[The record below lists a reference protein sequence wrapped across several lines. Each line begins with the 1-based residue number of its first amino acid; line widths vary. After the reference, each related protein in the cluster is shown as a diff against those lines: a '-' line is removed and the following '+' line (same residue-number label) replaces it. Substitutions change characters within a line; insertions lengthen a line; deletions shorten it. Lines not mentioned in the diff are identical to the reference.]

1 MCPEREVDRMCPN
14 RVDELESQ
22 VKELQAS
29 IEGLTDELVE
39 CKVRLR
45 ELEDAVD
52 EEVGFVPEL
61 RTDEGGEESEDDGMR
76 VPEPGE
82 AGESGD
88 AAEAPN
94 TEAPEGG
101 DNAEDSESGSDIIV
115 A

>member
-1 MCPEREVDRMCPN
+1 MCPN

-22 VKELQAS
+22 VTELQAS

-61 RTDEGGEESEDDGMR
+61 RTDEGGGEESETDNEMR

-82 AGESGD
+82 AGESQE

-94 TEAPEGG
+94 TEAPEG
-101 DNAEDSESGSDIIV
+101 DDKDSESDIIV

>member
-22 VKELQAS
+22 VTELQAS

-61 RTDEGGEESEDDGMR
+61 RTDEGGGAERETDDEMR

-82 AGESGD
+82 

-94 TEAPEGG
+94 TEAPEG
-101 DNAEDSESGSDIIV
+101 DDKDSESDIIV